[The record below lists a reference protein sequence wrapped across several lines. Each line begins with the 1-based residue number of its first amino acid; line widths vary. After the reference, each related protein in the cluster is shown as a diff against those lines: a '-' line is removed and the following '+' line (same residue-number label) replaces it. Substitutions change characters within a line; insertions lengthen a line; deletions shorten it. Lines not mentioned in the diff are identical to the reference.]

1 MIEEKAP
8 EIMEKR
14 ETVMKPEKS
23 LNLWLKLAVIFIS
36 VLGLMLLVY
45 LVIVLSF
52 QSGDKSASE
61 TMSIAVR
68 IAQSIYDAPTDVE
81 ITAVS
86 MMLRYFA
93 HIALFFIVGLVTTF
107 VSMVIFRRYFR
118 IIGVLA
124 SGWVCYMLA
133 YYTEYY
139 KQYIDG
145 RHFQM
150 TDVKLNWLGSIAGI
164 TCMLVSYFM
173 NKILVKL
180 SA

>member
-1 MIEEKAP
+1 
-8 EIMEKR
+8 
-14 ETVMKPEKS
+14 MKPEKR
-23 LNLWLKLAVIFIS
+23 LNLLLELTVIFIS
-36 VLGLMLLVY
+36 VLCLMLLVY
-45 LVIVLSF
+45 LVVVLSF

-68 IAQSIYDAPTDVE
+68 IAQSIYDNPTDVE
-81 ITAVS
+81 VTAVS
-86 MMLRYFA
+86 RMLRYFA
-93 HIALFFIVGLVTTF
+93 HLALFFVVGFVTTF

-118 IIGVLA
+118 ILGVLA
-124 SGWVCYMLA
+124 SGGACYMLA

-150 TDVKLNWLGSIAGI
+150 TDVKLNWYGSIAGI
-164 TCMLVSYFM
+164 VCMVVSYVM

-180 SA
+180 SV